1 MKMELSKLLRPEEE
15 KRRIQLQEWLNTP
28 MGKRL
33 QKLLG
38 NEREKL
44 VKAVAASTLKDYY
57 LVVYAAQLKF
67 LMELQEVIYDHN
79 RFFERTD

>member
-15 KRRIQLQEWLNTP
+15 KKKIQLQEWLNTP

-38 NEREKL
+38 NEKEKL
-44 VKAVAASTLKDYY
+44 VKAVASTLRDDH
-57 LVVYAAQLKF
+57 LVVYAAQLRF

-79 RFFERTD
+79 RFFDRTD